1 MPDLWLDV
9 DAALA
14 EVPVN
19 ILALIDSI
27 DFVTR
32 EVAVAY
38 NQAGMDLVWNFVTT
52 AGATTQTAVT
62 PTTAGVHDWAHQGD
76 GMYSIEIPA
85 SGGTINN
92 DTEGFGWFTGYC
104 TGVLPWRGPTIGFR
118 AAALNN
124 LLIDAAYSATRGLAG
139 TALPNAAADA
149 AGGVP
154 ISDAGELDLDT
165 QLGTDIDAILT
176 DTAVIGALGA
186 GLTAVPWNADWDAE
200 VQSEVQDAIE
210 ANNLDHLAKVAT
222 AGADMT
228 TEVIDNSILSR
239 ILANGDTSAFVPSTD
254 GLQLIRD
261 KQTDIEADTNE
272 LQGDWTNAGRLDAL
286 IDLIL
291 ADTGE
296 LQTDWANA
304 GRLDALIDLILADT
318 GELQGDDVPGL
329 ISTHD
334 GKLDT
339 VDGIV
344 DNILA
349 DTGELQTDWA
359 DAGRL
364 DALIDLILGDT
375 NELQTD
381 WVNAG
386 RLDAILD
393 LILADT
399 AELQTDDVPGAISTH
414 DGKLDTVDGIVDNIL
429 TDTAVIGAL
438 GVGLTAVPWNSD
450 WDAEVQSEVADALD
464 AAVPG
469 APTADS
475 INERIETMDDLVI
488 YQAKLWVYDDEA
500 NATDRY
506 ACVWFLNG
514 VPVVSGITSPQIQV
528 IKMADGSDLVGVT
541 GMSQAA
547 ATGLYRYDEG
557 TDRIVSGVAY
567 MAKVTAT
574 IGGSTRTW
582 YQPVG
587 RDSSA

>member
-1 MPDLWLDV
+1 MPDLYLDV
-9 DAALA
+9 DSALA

-19 ILALIDSI
+19 IMPLLDST

-52 AGATTQTAVT
+52 AGAMTQTAVT
-62 PTTAGVHDWAHQGD
+62 PTTGGDYDWAHQGD
-76 GMYSIEIPA
+76 GMYSIEIPD
-85 SGGTINN
+85 SGGASINN

-139 TALPNAAADA
+139 TALPDAAADA

-186 GLTAVPWNADWDAE
+186 GLTGIPWNSDWDAE
-200 VQSEVQDAIE
+200 VQSEVADALV
-210 ANNLDHLAKVAT
+210 ANNLDHLALTAT
-222 AGADMT
+222 AAADMT
-228 TEVIDNSILSR
+228 TEVADNTILSR

-261 KQTDIEADTNE
+261 KLTDIEADTN
-272 LQGDWTNAGRLDAL
+272 
-286 IDLIL
+286 
-291 ADTGE
+291 E

-318 GELQGDDVPGL
+318 GELQTDWVNAGRLDAILDLILADTSELQADDVPGL

-349 DTGELQTDWA
+349 DTGELQTD
-359 DAGRL
+359 D
-364 DALIDLILGDT
+364 I
-375 NELQTD
+375 
-381 WVNAG
+381 
-386 RLDAILD
+386 
-393 LILADT
+393 
-399 AELQTDDVPGAISTH
+399 PGAIATH

-438 GVGLTAVPWNSD
+438 GAGLTAVPWNAA

-464 AAVPG
+464 AAIPG
-469 APTADS
+469 SPTADS
-475 INERIETMDDLVI
+475 INERVETMDDLVI
-488 YQAKLWVYDDEA
+488 YQAKLWVFDDEA
-500 NATDRY
+500 NTTDRY
-506 ACVWFLNG
+506 ACVWYLNG
-514 VPVVSGITSPQIQV
+514 VPVVSGITSPEIQV
-528 IKMADGSDLVGVT
+528 IKMADGADLVAVT
-541 GMSQAA
+541 GMSEAA
-547 ATGLYRYDEG
+547 STGLYRYDEG
-557 TDRIVSGVAY
+557 TNRIVSGVAY